1 MLYPKG
7 IDHNV
12 LFIEGRD
19 SARKV
24 VENES
29 MRFDLQTGK
38 SLVED
43 RYESIVRSIMSDAS
57 AGCANDIVQHVMDF
71 IVKVGGHG
79 LGVRKVW
86 RPVSL
91 VFFQV
96 VVCCRSSR
104 LKYQW
109 MTFVDIYL
117 FAKTAQYAS

>member
-1 MLYPKG
+1 MLYPEG

-12 LFIEGRD
+12 LFVEGRD

-24 VENES
+24 VENETT
-29 MRFDLQTGK
+29 RFDLQTGK

-71 IVKVGGHG
+71 IVKVGVQG

-91 VFFQV
+91 VFFPSRREYV
-96 VVCCRSSR
+96 VDRVG
-104 LKYQW
+104 
-109 MTFVDIYL
+109 
-117 FAKTAQYAS
+117 

>member
-1 MLYPKG
+1 MLYPEG

-12 LFIEGRD
+12 LFVEGKD
-19 SARKV
+19 SARNV
-24 VENES
+24 VGNES
-29 MRFDLQTGK
+29 TRFDLQTGK

-43 RYESIVRSIMSDAS
+43 RYESIIRSIMSDAS

-71 IVKVGGHG
+71 IVKVGVQG

-96 VVCCRSSR
+96 VVSM
-104 LKYQW
+104 L
-109 MTFVDIYL
+109 
-117 FAKTAQYAS
+117 